1 MKKKITNCTWFKHRF
16 KRKKITYA
24 MRSMIFKTTGDCSF
38 TFAWNVQRLLLH
50 FCKIRTFDF
59 KLPKKIQYKVA
70 MENFVFLLALFFINL
85 EKKMNLNFLFKDLM
99 LQNILNKFGKLDGMC
114 VWTFGET
121 KYCYIPPADK
131 RLKITL

>member
-1 MKKKITNCTWFKHRF
+1 MRF
-16 KRKKITYA
+16 
-24 MRSMIFKTTGDCSF
+24 MIFKTTGDCSF

-50 FCKIRTFDF
+50 FCKNRTFDF

-70 MENFVFLLALFFINL
+70 MENFMFLLALFFLNL

-121 KYCYIPPADK
+121 KYCYIYHQLIRGSKLLCKSNWNFDTNE
-131 RLKITL
+131 KIIEN